1 MNELVIPTKMPAASE
16 VAGQSARQ
24 RAYEGLRAA
33 ILRGQF
39 EPGTFIE
46 EAVACAVTG
55 VSRTPVREALSQLA
69 AEGYL
74 DLHRRRGAMLKT
86 ISADELFDLY
96 EVRHMVESRAV
107 RRICVEKRPIPVILH
122 EICAAHDEIEEGDH
136 LAFAELNR
144 HFHEAIVAASGN
156 KVLLQVFENLRA
168 NLTRVAMLSF
178 RLGVQR
184 TSEGTQHRRLVEA
197 LEAHDLDLALE
208 RVDIHLSRMPRLVA
222 SLSGSAQHGGQGG

>member
-1 MNELVIPTKMPAASE
+1 MNQLVMPKAGNAAA
-16 VAGQSARQ
+16 VTGQSARQ
-24 RAYEGLRAA
+24 RAYDGLRAG
-33 ILRGQF
+33 ILRGNF

-46 EAVACAVTG
+46 EAVACEATG

-69 AEGYL
+69 AEGYM
-74 DLHRRRGAMLKT
+74 DLHRRRGAMLKP

-107 RRICVEKRPIPVILH
+107 RRICVEKRPVPPVLH
-122 EICAAHDEIEEGDH
+122 EICATHDKIEEGDH

-144 HFHEAIVAASGN
+144 LFHETIVAASGN
-156 KVLLQVFENLRA
+156 KVLLQVFKNLRA
-168 NLTRVAMLSF
+168 NLMRVAMLSF

-184 TSEGTQHRRLVEA
+184 TSEGGQHRRLIEA
-197 LEAHDLDLALE
+197 LEAHDVDLALE

-222 SLSGSAQHGGQGG
+222 SLSGSTQHGGQGG

>member
-1 MNELVIPTKMPAASE
+1 MNQLVMPNGAKAAI
-16 VAGQSARQ
+16 AGQSARQ

-33 ILRGQF
+33 ILRGEF

-46 EAVACAVTG
+46 EAVACEATG
-55 VSRTPVREALSQLA
+55 VSRTPVREALSWLA
-69 AEGYL
+69 AEGYI
-74 DLHRRRGAMLKT
+74 DLHRRRGAMLKP

-107 RRICVEKRPIPVILH
+107 RRICLEKRPIPTVLH
-122 EICAAHDEIEEGDH
+122 EICETHDKIEEGDH

-144 HFHEAIVAASGN
+144 LFHEAIVAASGN

-178 RLGVQR
+178 RLGVRR
-184 TSEGTQHRRLVEA
+184 TSEGGQHRGLVEA
-197 LEAHDLDLALE
+197 LEAHDVDLALQ
-208 RVDIHLSRMPRLVA
+208 RVDILLSRMPRLLA
-222 SLSGSAQHGGQGG
+222 SLSGSPKPDGQGG

>member
-1 MNELVIPTKMPAASE
+1 MNQLVMPKNAKSAAL
-16 VAGQSARQ
+16 AGQSARQ
-24 RAYEGLRAA
+24 RAYEGLRAG
-33 ILRGQF
+33 ILRGEF

-46 EAVACAVTG
+46 EAVACEATG

-69 AEGYL
+69 AEGYV
-74 DLHRRRGAMLKT
+74 DLHRRRGAMLKP

-107 RRICVEKRPIPVILH
+107 RRICLEKRPVPQVLH
-122 EICAAHDEIEEGDH
+122 EICATHDKIEEGDH

-144 HFHEAIVAASGN
+144 LFHEAIVAASGN

-184 TSEGTQHRRLVEA
+184 TSEGSQHRRLVEA
-197 LEAHDLDLALE
+197 LEAHDVDLALE

-222 SLSGSAQHGGQGG
+222 SLSGSARHGGQGG